1 MAISWKKYHLSTK
14 FKTNCLA
21 LVKKLRALSLM
32 GFFHFLSVL
41 LCSPAVLAIYCENL
55 PMHWFAI
62 MAVSIS
68 HPKILR
74 FFLVHSNKFGFSHQ
88 QTLSFSGSLILRIS
102 FTWKTQGLLIREAKF
117 LFRSPKKLKIFLFEM
132 QTAIIAHQWKSKFS
146 QCTANPAGLQR
157 KTDRKMEKPIALR
170 ARSFFPWAKLL
181 VLNFVERK
189 NHLSLEIGS
198 KNWVF

>member
-1 MAISWKKYHLSTK
+1 MRIYQFIDLQLWQFASLIKKSWVFS
-14 FKTNCLA
+14 
-21 LVKKLRALSLM
+21 
-32 GFFHFLSVL
+32 
-41 LCSPAVLAIYCENL
+41 
-55 PMHWFAI
+55 
-62 MAVSIS
+62 
-68 HPKILR
+68 
-74 FFLVHSNKFGFSHQ
+74 VHSNKFGFSHQ

-189 NHLSLEIGS
+189 NHYFLAILTKIALLKPESAKYLTVS
-198 KNWVF
+198 FTVRRST

>member
-1 MAISWKKYHLSTK
+1 M
-14 FKTNCLA
+14 A

-32 GFFHFLSVL
+32 GFFHFSVSFALLTSRVSSLLWEFTNSLICNYGSLHLSSKNL
-41 LCSPAVLAIYCENL
+41 EFFWFTQTNLASLIKK
-55 PMHWFAI
+55 PWVFQ
-62 MAVSIS
+62 
-68 HPKILR
+68 
-74 FFLVHSNKFGFSHQ
+74 VHSYCV
-88 QTLSFSGSLILRIS
+88 
-102 FTWKTQGLLIREAKF
+102 
-117 LFRSPKKLKIFLFEM
+117 FRSPEKLKVCWFEKPNSYFVHRKNSRFFLFEM

-189 NHLSLEIGS
+189 NHLCITE
-198 KNWVF
+198 KTHK

>member
-1 MAISWKKYHLSTK
+1 MRIYQFIDLQLWQFASLIKKSR
-14 FKTNCLA
+14 
-21 LVKKLRALSLM
+21 V
-32 GFFHFLSVL
+32 
-41 LCSPAVLAIYCENL
+41 
-55 PMHWFAI
+55 
-62 MAVSIS
+62 
-68 HPKILR
+68 
-74 FFLVHSNKFGFSHQ
+74 FLVHSNKFGFSHQ

-170 ARSFFPWAKLL
+170 TRSFFPWAKLL

-189 NHLSLEIGS
+189 NHSRCPQCREHPWNATNFVIIIPHWKIQEIAYPMIDPQ
-198 KNWVF
+198 